1 MMTLSKPVYIE
12 TRTRDEI
19 TKEIQVP
26 LKNYT
31 PSQNQTAKFD
41 SYLDLSMDSK
51 DQALKEFVLTKIKS
65 MKMDGDEV
73 YLNLM
78 VIISYILYLSPS

>member
-31 PSQNQTAKFD
+31 PPQNQTAKFD
-41 SYLDLSMDSK
+41 SYLEFSFL
-51 DQALKEFVLTKIKS
+51 QA
-65 MKMDGDEV
+65 
-73 YLNLM
+73 
-78 VIISYILYLSPS
+78 